1 MSLTHTDV
9 SIRIKPATQTSL
21 PSVSTAG
28 VSQMSDRDRVPP
40 RVRELVIEQ
49 HDHECVLCAAV
60 GPQRGGDA
68 TLHLHHRR
76 AASDGGTN
84 DADNLVPLC
93 EECHHHHHS
102 SRTAPGEVQANL
114 DDYDLSTTPADYK
127 LLDAIDAVGPAP
139 PGELATEAGISTV
152 HARRRL
158 YALAAADL
166 VARNVDGYWDFVDEV
181 ENPVRGRL
189 PDDPERAARFA
200 RDDVIRR
207 MCDAGMAH
215 ADIADIVGLDERTI
229 PVAANRARAFDPPVP
244 PCSPESEP
252 DLSDL
257 ARRVASIERQLDAN

>member
-1 MSLTHTDV
+1 MSPTKPDVSTHTESASQTGHPSS
-9 SIRIKPATQTSL
+9 SI
-21 PSVSTAG
+21 AG
-28 VSQMSDRDRVPP
+28 VRQMSDRDRIPP
-40 RVRELVIEQ
+40 RVQELVLER
-49 HDHECVLCAAV
+49 HNYECMLCPAV
-60 GPQRGGDA
+60 GTQRDGDA

-76 AASDGGTN
+76 PVTDGGTN

-93 EECHHHHHS
+93 EKCHHHHHS
-102 SRTAPGEVQANL
+102 SRTDPADVQANL
-114 DDYDLSTTPADYK
+114 DDYDISTTPADYK
-127 LLDAIDAVGPAP
+127 LLDAIEAIGPAP
-139 PGELATEAGISTV
+139 PGELATEASISTV

-166 VARNVDGYWDFVDEV
+166 VARDMDGYWDFVEEV
-181 ENPVRGRL
+181 DDSVRGRL

-244 PCSPESEP
+244 PSMGREP
-252 DLSDL
+252 DLNDL
-257 ARRVASIERQLDAN
+257 ARRVASIERQLDAD